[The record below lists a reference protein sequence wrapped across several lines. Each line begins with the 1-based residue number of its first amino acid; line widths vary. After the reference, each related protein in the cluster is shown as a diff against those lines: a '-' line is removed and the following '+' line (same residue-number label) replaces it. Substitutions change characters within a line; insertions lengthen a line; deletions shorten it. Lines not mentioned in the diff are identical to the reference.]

1 MNVEDALELAYL
13 IFVVLA
19 LIFLFRFR
27 KLPRT
32 YITDYMRGLRFYEG
46 SFDGVIRPG
55 GYKPLTRAVHIEIVD
70 MRPVPF
76 LVESIWY
83 RDALQSESVVS
94 IGAEMLV
101 DDPYLAATSLK
112 DRVGDT
118 LPIVRDTLRTAVSR
132 RIADGNPDF
141 RARLADDIQT
151 TINDELRRV
160 GMKILNVEITEI
172 YSRGTSRSPVA
183 KGLN

>member
-1 MNVEDALELAYL
+1 MNVEDL
-13 IFVVLA
+13 ITLGCFLSAGVL
-19 LIFLFRFR
+19 LSYLFRL
-27 KLPRT
+27 KKVPRI
-32 YITDYMRGLRFYEG
+32 YLTDYMRGLRFVKG
-46 SFDGVIRPG
+46 SFDGLLGPG
-55 GYKPLTRAVHIEIVD
+55 GHQPLTRGEHVEVVD
-70 MRPVPF
+70 MRSVPF
-76 LVESIWY
+76 LLESIWY

-118 LPIVRDTLRTAVSR
+118 LPIARDTLRTAVSR
-132 RIADGNPDF
+132 RIADGGPDS
-141 RARLADDIQT
+141 RARFADDIQT

-160 GMKILNVEITEI
+160 GMKIANVEITEI
-172 YSRGTSRSPVA
+172 YSRVASRPPVA